1 MTLQQLLEGHQGIV
15 FVNDN
20 KAFTDSRIIAKVFQ
34 KGHDKVL
41 RDIRNLKCSE
51 AFRLANIGEADY
63 VNGQGRKMPMY
74 VLTFDGFVILAMGY
88 TGEKAMQFKELYIA
102 AFNHT
107 HQLLANRQNTLLFNE
122 QQIISSALKERI
134 SNLYPNL
141 SPLAKRK
148 YFSALYKALKEQFQ
162 VLSYKDIP
170 RSSLAEA
177 LAIINNW
184 DPPKLG
190 SPQKIKEIQDIEY
203 TE

>member
-41 RDIRNLKCSE
+41 RDIRNLKCSV

-122 QQIISSALKERI
+122 QQIISSAVKERI

-184 DPPKLG
+184 DSPKLG

>member
-122 QQIISSALKERI
+122 QQIISSAVKERI

>member
-20 KAFTDSRIIAKVFQ
+20 KAFTDSRIIAEVFQ

-107 HQLLANRQNTLLFNE
+107 HQILADRQNTLIFSE
-122 QQIISSALKERI
+122 QQAISRAVKERLSI
-134 SNLYPNL
+134 IYPNL
-141 SPLAKRK
+141 TPHAKRK
-148 YFSALYKALKEQFQ
+148 YFTTLYKSLKQQFQ

-170 RSSLAEA
+170 RSSFAEA
-177 LAIINNW
+177 LAVINSW
-184 DPPKLG
+184 ESPKLE
-190 SPQKIKEIQDIEY
+190 SPQNIKEVRDVVVSE
-203 TE
+203 

>member
-1 MTLQQLLEGHQGIV
+1 LTLQQLLEGHQGIV

-51 AFRLANIGEADY
+51 AFRLANIGEAAY
-63 VNGQGRKMPMY
+63 GNGQGRKMPMY

-122 QQIISSALKERI
+122 QQIISSAVKERI

>member
-1 MTLQQLLEGHQGIV
+1 M
-15 FVNDN
+15 D
-20 KAFTDSRIIAKVFQ
+20 
-34 KGHDKVL
+34 KG
-41 RDIRNLKCSE
+41 E
-51 AFRLANIGEADY
+51 
-63 VNGQGRKMPMY
+63 KMPMY

-122 QQIISSALKERI
+122 QQIISSAAKERI

-190 SPQKIKEIQDIEY
+190 SPPKN
-203 TE
+203 

>member
-122 QQIISSALKERI
+122 QQTISSAVKGRLSI
-134 SNLYPNL
+134 LYPNL
-141 SPLAKRK
+141 SSQAKRK
-148 YFSALYKALKEQFQ
+148 YFSTLYKTLKEQFQ

-170 RSSLAEA
+170 RNSFAEA
-177 LAIINNW
+177 LAFINHW
-184 DPPKLG
+184 DSPKLG
-190 SPQKIKEIQDIEY
+190 SPQKNKEIQKVEY
-203 TE
+203 SK

>member
-1 MTLQQLLEGHQGIV
+1 LTLQQLLEGHQGIV

-122 QQIISSALKERI
+122 QQIISSAVKERI

>member
-1 MTLQQLLEGHQGIV
+1 MTLQQLLEGQQRIV
-15 FVNDN
+15 YVSDN
-20 KAFTDSRIIAKVFQ
+20 KAFTDSRIIADVFQ

-51 AFRLANIGEADY
+51 AFRLTNIGEADY
-63 VNGQGRKMPMY
+63 LNGQGRKMPMY

-102 AFNHT
+102 AFNQT

-122 QQIISSALKERI
+122 QQTISNAVKERL

-148 YFSALYKALKEQFQ
+148 YFSILYKTLKEQFQ

-170 RSSLAEA
+170 RSSFAEA
-177 LAIINNW
+177 LAFINGW
-184 DPPKLG
+184 DSPKLG
-190 SPQKIKEIQDIEY
+190 SPQKMKDIQDIEY